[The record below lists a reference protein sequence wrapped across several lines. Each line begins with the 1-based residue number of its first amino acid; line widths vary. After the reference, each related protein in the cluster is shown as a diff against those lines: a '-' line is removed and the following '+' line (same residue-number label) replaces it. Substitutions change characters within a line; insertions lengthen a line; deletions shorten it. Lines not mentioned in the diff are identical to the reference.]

1 MDEIR
6 LQVVSGKRDSCV
18 AIVTETWLDEKTPD
32 AAVELA
38 SRTVL
43 RADQTADSDKRRG
56 GGLALYVHNSWCTD
70 ISIMGTHCSPD
81 LEYLAVKCRPFKLV
95 REFCAVIITAVYI
108 PPRANAKLAL
118 EELYRF
124 ISEQMNAYPEA
135 AVIVAGDF
143 NHVELKAVFP
153 KFQKQIKFPTRENNI
168 LDQVY
173 CNISGAYR
181 AVAAPHLGMSDHISV
196 ELLPA
201 YVPVICRT
209 RPTTKTV
216 QVWSEEAS
224 STLQDCF
231 EHTDWGVFKEAS
243 DLETYTTSVLDYVQ
257 FCTDAVLPTKTIK
270 VFPNQKPWMDSTV
283 RSLLR
288 ARDTAFRSGDR
299 LAYSSARRELR
310 EGIQLAKHRHKHR
323 IEEHFR
329 EDNPRS
335 MWRGIRAIT
344 DYKQS
349 ERQVSHDPTLPDTLN
364 SFFARFE
371 TTSGEETEHLP
382 RLEEQPQPLILQL
395 HQVSSSLR
403 KINIRKAAGPDRVS
417 GWTLK
422 MCADQL
428 AGVFLDIFNLSLLLA
443 TVPLCLKSSIIVPV
457 PKKSAVTCNNDYRPV
472 ALTPVIMKCFERL
485 ILKYIKDLIPVG
497 LDSHQFA
504 YRGNRSTE
512 DAVSIGLH
520 SALTHLERPNSYVRM
535 LFADFSSAFNTVI
548 PDKLVLKLHKLGLPA
563 SLCHW
568 IRDFLTNRSQVVRIG
583 NRTSSSLV
591 LNTGTPQGC
600 VLSPA
605 LFTLYTHDCSAT
617 HPTNLVVKFA
627 DDTTVVGLISDNDE
641 THYRE
646 EIQLLT
652 RWCSDNNLM
661 LNTSKTKE
669 VIVDYRK
676 SRRTEHAPLL
686 ISGGEVERVDN
697 IKFLG
702 IHISSDLTWSLNTSH
717 LVKKAQQRLYFLRK
731 LKRAGLSSRLLSN
744 FYRSTIESILCTG
757 VTVWYGSCT
766 AQDKK
771 DLTRVVK
778 TAQGIVGGP
787 LTNLDSLY
795 TSRLQKKARCIATDP
810 THPGYGLF
818 VPLPSRKRYRHLNSR
833 TNRLKNSFFPRA
845 VRELI
850 PSP

>member
-1 MDEIR
+1 MQRSTPDPTIPPLCPRRRRRRKQKTRRGKRSGLRARLQANPYKPALPSLFLANARSLTNKMDEIR

-18 AIVTETWLDEKTPD
+18 AIVTETWLDEKIPD

-43 RADQTADSDKRRG
+43 RADRTADSDKRRG

-81 LEYLAVKCRPFKLV
+81 LEYLTVKCRPFKLV

-349 ERQVSHDPTLPDTLN
+349 ERQVS
-364 SFFARFE
+364 
-371 TTSGEETEHLP
+371 
-382 RLEEQPQPLILQL
+382 
-395 HQVSSSLR
+395 
-403 KINIRKAAGPDRVS
+403 
-417 GWTLK
+417 
-422 MCADQL
+422 
-428 AGVFLDIFNLSLLLA
+428 
-443 TVPLCLKSSIIVPV
+443 
-457 PKKSAVTCNNDYRPV
+457 
-472 ALTPVIMKCFERL
+472 
-485 ILKYIKDLIPVG
+485 
-497 LDSHQFA
+497 QF
-504 YRGNRSTE
+504 
-512 DAVSIGLH
+512 
-520 SALTHLERPNSYVRM
+520 
-535 LFADFSSAFNTVI
+535 
-548 PDKLVLKLHKLGLPA
+548 
-563 SLCHW
+563 
-568 IRDFLTNRSQVVRIG
+568 
-583 NRTSSSLV
+583 
-591 LNTGTPQGC
+591 
-600 VLSPA
+600 
-605 LFTLYTHDCSAT
+605 
-617 HPTNLVVKFA
+617 
-627 DDTTVVGLISDNDE
+627 
-641 THYRE
+641 
-646 EIQLLT
+646 
-652 RWCSDNNLM
+652 
-661 LNTSKTKE
+661 
-669 VIVDYRK
+669 
-676 SRRTEHAPLL
+676 
-686 ISGGEVERVDN
+686 
-697 IKFLG
+697 
-702 IHISSDLTWSLNTSH
+702 
-717 LVKKAQQRLYFLRK
+717 
-731 LKRAGLSSRLLSN
+731 
-744 FYRSTIESILCTG
+744 
-757 VTVWYGSCT
+757 
-766 AQDKK
+766 
-771 DLTRVVK
+771 
-778 TAQGIVGGP
+778 
-787 LTNLDSLY
+787 
-795 TSRLQKKARCIATDP
+795 
-810 THPGYGLF
+810 
-818 VPLPSRKRYRHLNSR
+818 
-833 TNRLKNSFFPRA
+833 
-845 VRELI
+845 
-850 PSP
+850 